1 MSSCRATNANE
12 VLPVSD
18 PKLVEAVLGEEWEAT
33 GLRPRIIAVHIA
45 ADPTPGSAAVL
56 ERNRQAALGHRA
68 LQAVARFF
76 SGDQHDPRKL
86 VEELRAAHEELRGG
100 K

>member
-1 MSSCRATNANE
+1 M
-12 VLPVSD
+12 SD

-45 ADPTPGSAAVL
+45 ADSTPGSAAVL

-68 LQAVARFF
+68 LQLLSAGCPLAN
-76 SGDQHDPRKL
+76 GTDG
-86 VEELRAAHEELRGG
+86 HERCRWCAILAELRGG

>member
-1 MSSCRATNANE
+1 MSLRRDNRKK
-12 VLPVSD
+12 VSEMD
-18 PKLVEAVLGEEWEAT
+18 PKLIQAVLDEHWEAG

-45 ADPTPGSAAVL
+45 ADSTPGSSAVL

-68 LQAVARFF
+68 LRLLVNGSAVW
-76 SGDQHDPRKL
+76 SS
-86 VEELRAAHEELRGG
+86 VEDADEVRAIREELRGG